1 MVACF
6 RYNFCV
12 EICDFGINTTVA
24 SQFNSIWFRQFG
36 HLLHHKIVQSC
47 VCLVFS
53 GKPNNFDSD
62 VRMILFFIVGENWDI
77 LLIVSYLR
85 FGFCTTRSR
94 QASLS
99 FIAILFPLNHFSGYF
114 PQYFSCLILSRNT
127 FLKYFPAILFPLND
141 FSGYHFLFFTHHILV
156 TTKYSHKWENCIP
169 NRRW

>member
-36 HLLHHKIVQSC
+36 QLLHHRIVQSC

-53 GKPNNFDSD
+53 GNPNYFDSD
-62 VRMILFFIVGENWDI
+62 VEWYYFS
-77 LLIVSYLR
+77 LLEKTEISCWLSLISAL
-85 FGFCTTRSR
+85 GFVPLGLDKP
-94 QASLS
+94 A
-99 FIAILFPLNHFSGYF
+99 FPLL
-114 PQYFSCLILSRNT
+114 QYFSPSIISRDTFRNT
-127 FLKYFPAILFPLND
+127 FPAWYFPAILFQNTFPLND

>member
-36 HLLHHKIVQSC
+36 HLLHHRIVQSC

-53 GKPNNFDSD
+53 GKPNNLDSD

-114 PQYFSCLILSRNT
+114 PQYFSRLILSRNT
-127 FLKYFPAILFPLND
+127 FPAQYFSCNTFPAQYFPAQSFLAISFPIL
-141 FSGYHFLFFTHHILV
+141 
-156 TTKYSHKWENCIP
+156 YSSYPRN
-169 NRRW
+169 NQV